1 MMAIAGVVLIQH
13 PLHLLLLKS
22 SFSGTFVG
30 AALSRGQMDR
40 DFVRFSLYRYAP
52 SFQPSAKDLVVARDS
67 LDDAGENKD

>member
-30 AALSRGQMDR
+30 AALSREGR
-40 DFVRFSLYRYAP
+40 WIGIL
-52 SFQPSAKDLVVARDS
+52 SACPCIAMLHHSSQVQKIWWWHAT
-67 LDDAGENKD
+67 A